1 MARKKTQ
8 RSIYVT
14 TEPDWK
20 TLKLVTDKEEQVKAF
35 RSCEYFARTEV
46 SKTKGLPIV
55 KDWLKN
61 HTGWTPEEVKII
73 LANPDWT
80 FSSCIST
87 IFVWQKLGYMP
98 DHLREHYEKRKNE
111 EWLPRGKKALEE
123 KVEKIEQKLAKPVI
137 SIQERM
143 KEQVSDLCG
152 NIEGFLDEMVD
163 GSKTIKDFDP
173 YKMMMSYQPE
183 IKGPHAKIIKEE
195 FAAQHAEALE
205 VLEWKDEELKEAYSH
220 FDAKMRKAFVQYYE
234 TINTACD
241 TIIATKATT
250 RKARKPKARS
260 KEAIVKKLKYAVNFP
275 ELGLAS
281 LHPTDI
287 VYANEVWI
295 YNTKTRKIGVYRAKN
310 IDPKNMQRPGTGIMV
325 KGTTLQDYDEDTSI
339 QKTLR
344 KPAEMIKGFDAGKMK
359 CKKSFEELTTTPT
372 KMNGRFNE
380 HTIILRTF

>member
-61 HTGWTPEEVKII
+61 HAGWPPEEVKII

-87 IFVWQKLGYMP
+87 IFVWHKLGYMP

-163 GSKTIKDFDP
+163 GAKTIKDFDP

-205 VLEWKDEELKEAYSH
+205 VLEWKDEELKEAYAH
-220 FDAKMRKAFVQYYE
+220 FDAKMRKAFVQFYE
-234 TINTACD
+234 IINTACD

-287 VYANEVWI
+287 VYANEVWT

>member
-87 IFVWQKLGYMP
+87 IFVWHKLGYMP

-143 KEQVSDLCG
+143 KDQVSDLCG
-152 NIEGFLDEMVD
+152 NIEGFLDEMID
-163 GSKTIKDFDP
+163 GAKTIKDFDP

-205 VLEWKDEELKEAYSH
+205 VLEWKDEELKEAYAH
-220 FDAKMRKAFVQYYE
+220 FDAKMRKAFVQFYE

-287 VYANEVWI
+287 VYANEVWT

>member
-61 HTGWTPEEVKII
+61 HAGWPPEEVKII

-87 IFVWQKLGYMP
+87 IFVWHKLGYMP

>member
-1 MARKKTQ
+1 MARQKKQ
-8 RSIYVT
+8 RSVYIT

-20 TLKLVTDKEEQVKAF
+20 TLKLITDPEEQKTAF

-55 KDWLKN
+55 KSWIKD
-61 HTGWTPEEVKII
+61 HAGWTPEDVKII

-87 IFVWQKLGYMP
+87 LFVWHKLGYMP

-111 EWLPRGKKALEE
+111 EWIPRGKKALAEKIE
-123 KVEKIEQKLAKPVI
+123 KVEAKLAKPVI
-137 SIQERM
+137 SIQDRM
-143 KEQVSDLCG
+143 KEQIADLCAEFEYF
-152 NIEGFLDEMVD
+152 IDQLID
-163 GSKTIKDFDP
+163 GDKTVKQFDP
-173 YKMMMSYQPE
+173 YKMMIRYQPE
-183 IKGPHAKIIKEE
+183 IKGPHAKLIKEDFE
-195 FAAQHAEALE
+195 PQYAEAQE
-205 VLEWKDEELKEAYSH
+205 VKEWKDEDIKEAYAH
-220 FDAKMRKAFVQYYE
+220 MDAKMRKAFVE
-234 TINTACD
+234 VFEKINTACD
-241 TIIATKATT
+241 TIIQTKATT

-287 VYANEVWI
+287 VYANEVWV
-295 YNTKTRKIGVYRAKN
+295 YNTKTRKVGVYKAKN
-310 IDPKNMQRPGTGIMV
+310 VDPRNMQRAGTGIMV
-325 KGTTLQDYDEDTSI
+325 KGTTLQDFDEESSV

-344 KPAEMIKGFDAGKMK
+344 KPPEMIKNFDGGKLK

-372 KMNGRFNE
+372 KLNGRFNE

>member
-111 EWLPRGKKALEE
+111 EWVPRGKKALEE

>member
-20 TLKLVTDKEEQVKAF
+20 TLKLVTDKEEQVNAF

>member
-87 IFVWQKLGYMP
+87 IFVWHKLGYMP

-205 VLEWKDEELKEAYSH
+205 VLEWKDEELKEAYAH